1 VTTVAELLLAR
12 AADGNDGLCFEDQWW
27 TWREVVVESRARA
40 EMLTDMRRP
49 GPFHVGV
56 LLENVPEYLFLLG
69 GAALAG
75 ATVVGIN
82 PTRRGQELARDIAH
96 TDCQLIVT
104 DSSQLPLLDGLDTG
118 VDPDRVLVSDGL
130 GYPATAHNPTPFDPA
145 AGAAGPDSN
154 AGADRAAR
162 ATRAGHAARADSADP
177 GGADHVPDPD
187 TLYLLLFTSGSTG
200 APKAVRVSQGRMAS
214 QASVMAAGSGFGPD
228 DVLYCSMPMFHG
240 NSLNT
245 CVVPAIAAGSQLVLR
260 RRFSA
265 SGFLPDVR
273 HYGVTYFNYVGRAL
287 AYVLATPP
295 AADDA
300 DNTLRFGFGTDA
312 SPQDISTFKRRFA
325 CPIVEGYG
333 SSEGAI
339 SMSRVP
345 GTPRQA
351 MGMPPPGTDVVIVD
365 PATGSECPRAVFDA
379 EGMLC
384 NASESIGEIV
394 GRDGVSRFEGYYAN
408 DEADAERTR
417 GGWFWSGDL
426 GYRDEEGFFYFA
438 GRTADWLRVDG
449 ENFAAAP
456 VERILA
462 RFPGVVTAV
471 VVPVP
476 DPRTGDQVLAALE
489 LAEPGA
495 FDPGEFGDFL
505 EHQSDLG
512 TKWAPR
518 FVRVTDSI
526 PLTGTGKVDK
536 RPLRRQYW
544 KTADPV
550 WWRPFATRGGG
561 QPEPYRR
568 LSADDVEAIDSE
580 FTAHGRRAL
589 LDL

>member
-12 AADGNDGLCFEDQWW
+12 AADDNDGLCFEDEWW
-27 TWREVVVESRARA
+27 TWRDVVAESRARA
-40 EMLTDMRRP
+40 DMLIDMRRP

-75 ATVVGIN
+75 ATIVGIN

-104 DSSQLPLLDGLDTG
+104 DRSQLSLLEGLDTG
-118 VDPDRVLVSDGL
+118 ADPDRVLVSDEL
-130 GYPATAHNPTPFDPA
+130 GYPGIPHNPTPFDL
-145 AGAAGPDSN
+145 
-154 AGADRAAR
+154 AAR
-162 ATRAGHAARADSADP
+162 ATDPTADP
-177 GGADHVPDPD
+177 GGPQHVPGPD

-200 APKAVRVSQGRMAS
+200 APKAVRVSQGRMAA

-265 SGFLPDVR
+265 SGFLPEVR
-273 HYGVTYFNYVGRAL
+273 RYGVTYFNYVGRAL

-312 SPQDISTFKRRFA
+312 SPQDISTFKRRFT

-339 SMSRVP
+339 SMSRLP

-351 MGMPPPGTDVVIVD
+351 MGKPPLGTDVVIVD
-365 PATGSECPRAVFDA
+365 PATGRECPRAVFDG
-379 EGMLC
+379 EGKLC

-489 LAEPGA
+489 VADPGA
-495 FDPGEFGDFL
+495 FDPGAFGDFL

-544 KTADPV
+544 KTSDAV

-561 QPEPYRR
+561 QLEPYRR

>member
-1 VTTVAELLLAR
+1 MTTVAELLVAR
-12 AADGNDGLCFEDQWW
+12 AADDNTGLWFEDDRW
-27 TWREVVVESRARA
+27 TWRQVVVECRARA
-40 EMLTDMRRP
+40 EMFTDMRRE

-82 PTRRGQELARDIAH
+82 PTRRGRELARDIAH
-96 TDCQLIVT
+96 SDCQLIVT
-104 DSSQLPLLDGLDTG
+104 DSSQLPLLEGLDTG
-118 VDPDRVLVSDGL
+118 VDRVLVCDEP
-130 GYPATAHNPTPFDPA
+130 GYPGVRHNPTTADLA
-145 AGAAGPDSN
+145 ARDAQTGPEHPPGPD
-154 AGADRAAR
+154 A
-162 ATRAGHAARADSADP
+162 
-177 GGADHVPDPD
+177 
-187 TLYLLLFTSGSTG
+187 LYLLLFTSGSTG
-200 APKAVRVSQGRMAS
+200 APKAVRVSQGRMAA
-214 QASVMAAGSGFGPD
+214 QAGVMAAGSAFGAG

-273 HYGVTYFNYVGRAL
+273 RYGVTYFNYVGRAL

-295 AADDA
+295 ADDDA

-312 SPQDISTFKRRFA
+312 SPQDISSFKRRFA

-365 PATGSECPRAVFDA
+365 PATGRECPRAVFDA
-379 EGMLC
+379 EGKLC

-438 GRTADWLRVDG
+438 GRSADWLRVDG

-456 VERILA
+456 VERILS

-476 DPRTGDQVLAALE
+476 DPRTGDQVLATLE
-489 LAEPGA
+489 FADPGA

-518 FVRVTDSI
+518 FVRVTDAI

-544 KTADPV
+544 KTSDAV
-550 WWRPFATRGGG
+550 WWRPFSTRGGG
-561 QPEPYRR
+561 RPEPYRR
-568 LSADDVEAIDSE
+568 LSEDDVEAIDSE
-580 FTAHGRRAL
+580 FTAHGRGAL
-589 LDL
+589 LEL

>member
-1 VTTVAELLLAR
+1 MTTVAELVRAR
-12 AADGNDGLCFEDQWW
+12 AQDDNTGLRFEDASW
-27 TWREVVVESRARA
+27 TWRQIVAQCETRAR
-40 EMLTDMRRP
+40 MLGALRRE

-75 ATVVGIN
+75 AAVVGIN
-82 PTRRGQELARDIAH
+82 PTRRGAELARDVAH
-96 TDCQLIVT
+96 ADCQLIVT
-104 DSSQLPLLDGLDTG
+104 DTAQAPLLDHLDTG
-118 VDPDRVLVSDGL
+118 LDAPRVLLCDGP
-130 GYPATAHNPTPFDPA
+130 GYPPSPDA
-145 AGAAGPDSN
+145 APETEHDL
-154 AGADRAAR
+154 
-162 ATRAGHAARADSADP
+162 
-177 GGADHVPDPD
+177 DPD

-200 APKAVRVSQGRMAS
+200 APKAVRVSQGRMAG
-214 QASVMAAGSGFGPD
+214 QASTMATGSGFGPG
-228 DVLYCSMPMFHG
+228 DVMYCAMPMFHG
-240 NSLNT
+240 NALNT
-245 CVVPAIAAGSQLVLR
+245 CVVPAIASGAQLVLR

-295 AADDA
+295 QPDDA
-300 DNTLRFGFGTDA
+300 ENTLRFGFGTDA

-351 MGMPPPGTDVVIVD
+351 MGKPPPGTDVVIVD
-365 PATGSECPRAVFDA
+365 PASGSECPPAEIDA
-379 EGMLC
+379 EGKLT
-384 NASESIGEIV
+384 NASEAIGEIV
-394 GRDGVSRFEGYYAN
+394 SRDGVARFEGYYAN
-408 DEADAERTR
+408 AEADAERTR
-417 GGWFWSGDL
+417 EGWFWSGDL
-426 GYRDEEGFFYFA
+426 GYRDNDGFFYFA

-471 VVPVP
+471 VLPVP
-476 DPRTGDQVLAALE
+476 DPRTGDQVMATLE
-489 LAEPGA
+489 LADPDD
-495 FDPGEFGDFL
+495 FDPAAFGEFL

-518 FVRVTDSI
+518 FVRITDRI
-526 PLTGTGKVDK
+526 PLTGSGKVDK

-544 KTADPV
+544 NTTDPV
-550 WWRPFATRGGG
+550 WWRPFASQGGEA
-561 QPEPYRR
+561 PAAYRR
-568 LSADDVEAIDSE
+568 LSASDVDGLDAQ
-580 FTAHGRRAL
+580 FTEHGRRPL
-589 LDL
+589 LEL

>member
-1 VTTVAELLLAR
+1 MTTVADLL
-12 AADGNDGLCFEDQWW
+12 
-27 TWREVVVESRARA
+27 VARA
-40 EMLTDMRRP
+40 EDDNTGLRFEDASWSWRQVVAECSVRARMLAARRRP

-82 PTRRGQELARDIAH
+82 PTRRGAELARDIAH
-96 TDCQLIVT
+96 ADCQLIVT
-104 DSSQLPLLDGLDTG
+104 DTSQRPLVDRLDTG
-118 VDPDRVLVSDGL
+118 VEPTRVLLCDDQSYLSDPDRSAGSGEEPALGRAPGVL
-130 GYPATAHNPTPFDPA
+130 
-145 AGAAGPDSN
+145 
-154 AGADRAAR
+154 
-162 ATRAGHAARADSADP
+162 
-177 GGADHVPDPD
+177 DPD

-200 APKAVRVSQGRMAS
+200 APKAVRVSQGRMAN
-214 QASVMAAGSGFGPD
+214 QASVMARGSGFGSD
-228 DVLYCSMPMFHG
+228 DVMYCAMPMFHG
-240 NSLNT
+240 NALNT
-245 CVVPAIAAGSQLVLR
+245 CVVPAIASGAVLVLR

-295 AADDA
+295 APDDA
-300 DNTLRFGFGTDA
+300 HNTLRFGFGTDG

-351 MGMPPPGTDVVIVD
+351 MGKPPPGNDVVIVD
-365 PATGSECPRAVFDA
+365 PTTKAQCPPAHFD
-379 EGMLC
+379 EQGKLQ
-384 NASESIGEIV
+384 NASEAIGEIV
-394 GRDGVSRFEGYYAN
+394 SRDGVSRFEGYYAN

-417 GGWFWSGDL
+417 EGWFWSGDL
-426 GYRDEEGFFYFA
+426 GYRDEDGFFYFA
-438 GRTADWLRVDG
+438 GRMADWLRVDG

-456 VERILA
+456 LERILA

-471 VVPVP
+471 VLPIP
-476 DPRTGDQVLAALE
+476 DPRTGDQVMAALE
-489 LAEPGA
+489 LADPGS
-495 FDPGEFGDFL
+495 FDPAAFADFL
-505 EHQSDLG
+505 DHQSDLG
-512 TKWAPR
+512 TKWSPR
-518 FVRVTDSI
+518 FVRVTDAI

-544 KTADPV
+544 HTTDPV
-550 WWRPFATRGGG
+550 WWRPFETQGGG
-561 QPEPYRR
+561 GVAAYRR
-568 LSADDVEAIDSE
+568 LTQDDRDALEAE
-580 FTAHGRRAL
+580 FEAHGRRAL
-589 LDL
+589 LDM

>member
-1 VTTVAELLLAR
+1 MTTVAELLM
-12 AADGNDGLCFEDQWW
+12 
-27 TWREVVVESRARA
+27 ARA
-40 EMLTDMRRP
+40 EDDHTGLRFEDESWSWRQVVAESADRARMLSSLRRE

-82 PTRRGQELARDIAH
+82 PTRRGSELARDIRH
-96 TDCQLIVT
+96 TACQVIVT

-118 VDPDRVLVSDGL
+118 VGPDRVLCTD
-130 GYPATAHNPTPFDPA
+130 DPA
-145 AGAAGPDSN
+145 YPPYLPAQPGHPAHAVQAAPQPPGPD
-154 AGADRAAR
+154 A
-162 ATRAGHAARADSADP
+162 
-177 GGADHVPDPD
+177 
-187 TLYLLLFTSGSTG
+187 LYLLLFTSGSTG

-214 QASVMAAGSGFGPD
+214 QAGVMAAGSGFGPD
-228 DVLYCSMPMFHG
+228 DVMYCAMPMFHG
-240 NSLNT
+240 NALNT
-245 CVVPAIAAGSQLVLR
+245 CVVPAMAAGAVLVLR

-273 HYGVTYFNYVGRAL
+273 RYGVTYFNYVGRAL

-300 DNTLRFGFGTDA
+300 DNTLRFGFGTDG
-312 SPQDISTFKRRFA
+312 SPQDISSFKRRFA

-351 MGMPPPGTDVVIVD
+351 MGKPPPGTDVVIVD
-365 PATGSECPRAVFDA
+365 PSTGRECPAAEFD
-379 EGMLC
+379 GQGRLR
-384 NASESIGEIV
+384 NASDAIGEIV
-394 GRDGVSRFEGYYAN
+394 SRDGVARFEGYYAN
-408 DEADAERTR
+408 AEADAERTR
-417 GGWFWSGDL
+417 EGWFWSGDL
-426 GYRDEEGFFYFA
+426 GYRDGDGFFYFA
-438 GRTADWLRVDG
+438 GRSADWLRVDG

-471 VVPVP
+471 VLPVP
-476 DPRTGDQVLAALE
+476 DPRTGDQVLATLE
-489 LAEPGA
+489 MADPA
-495 FDPGEFGDFL
+495 SFDPAAFGEFL
-505 EHQSDLG
+505 TQQADLG

-518 FVRVTDSI
+518 FVRVTDHI
-526 PLTGTGKVDK
+526 PLTGSGKVDK

-544 KTADPV
+544 KTSDPL
-550 WWRPFATRGGG
+550 WWRPQVPRGGQG
-561 QPEPYRR
+561 VAYRP
-568 LSADDVEAIDSE
+568 LSRHDVVALDEE
-580 FTAHGRRAL
+580 FDTHGRRAL
-589 LDL
+589 LEL